1 MNLRVLVTGYPG
13 WLCTRLVER
22 ILKEHKDWNLRCLV
36 LRNSS
41 NPLKADVING
51 DVREIYTLVEATKDI
66 DLVIHAAGVIHA
78 RPKTLMEVNAQGTL
92 NMLKACE
99 HNNVKKFIFISSN
112 SSVGYTEDEILMNE
126 GTFRKPYLAYGRSK
140 WLAEEYLRGY
150 WESRKIDGIILKPC
164 WYYGP
169 NQPERQT
176 KLFRMIK
183 SGRPIIFGNGRNIRS
198 MTYIDNLIDAILL
211 ASETDRWNTTYWIAD
226 ERPYTTLEIYETIAE
241 LLDVN
246 IDPIYLPSFISSG
259 CRLLDR
265 ILQKMRLYSSYIHV
279 AGEMALNIACDI
291 SKARRELGYSPSF
304 SLREG
309 MKESIKWCRRKELI

>member
-1 MNLRVLVTGYPG
+1 
-13 WLCTRLVER
+13 
-22 ILKEHKDWNLRCLV
+22 
-36 LRNSS
+36 
-41 NPLKADVING
+41 
-51 DVREIYTLVEATKDI
+51 
-66 DLVIHAAGVIHA
+66 
-78 RPKTLMEVNAQGTL
+78 
-92 NMLKACE
+92 
-99 HNNVKKFIFISSN
+99 
-112 SSVGYTEDEILMNE
+112 
-126 GTFRKPYLAYGRSK
+126 
-140 WLAEEYLRGY
+140 
-150 WESRKIDGIILKPC
+150 
-164 WYYGP
+164 
-169 NQPERQT
+169 
-176 KLFRMIK
+176 
-183 SGRPIIFGNGRNIRS
+183 
-198 MTYIDNLIDAILL
+198 DAILL

-291 SKARRELGYSPSF
+291 SKARRELGYSPRF